1 MLILK
6 DMRMDWVQTWVTT
19 VTEHAP
25 LSEKFLDGVRY
36 LSVFLGALVLALFL
50 TPLCR
55 ELVRKLGMLDQPDS
69 RRIHQTPIPRGGGL
83 AVFFAFQAVLWLTVF
98 LTEAPISPAFS
109 YTFQTAFLVG
119 SSVLLLIGFIDDKW
133 GMRAIIKLLGQI
145 LVASFL
151 FFMGVRIG
159 GILVEFPIW
168 LDYIITVLW
177 IVGAINA
184 FNLIDGLDGLASGL
198 AMIASIGIAGSL
210 FFTGQSSSAIPYL
223 ALSGACL
230 GFLRY
235 NFHPATV
242 FLGDTGSMFL
252 GLCMAVLPLE
262 SGSRKELLPAIVVPL
277 LAMGVPLFDT
287 LLAIWRRTVRALLQ
301 KSAVGQQIEK
311 RFRVMQPDKEHLHH
325 RVLQKTMNQ
334 RNAAL
339 VLYGISAL
347 LVVVALLGV
356 LFKKQGP
363 GIFLLTFI
371 IAVVV
376 IVRHLVRVELWDTGR
391 LLSNQHVAIRKGL
404 ITPLF
409 VLFDLAALTGA
420 SILAYW
426 TIYLVLPRD
435 VVLTR
440 LPVFVGSVF
449 LLLVLSKTYL
459 RVWSRTSFSDFSY
472 LIGAIFMGALVGS
485 ACSWLFYGR
494 EQIIRFVIVF
504 TGLATVP
511 ILGVRLLGETLRGA
525 MALIKRRNILTKEN
539 TERILVYGAG
549 TRFRNYLR
557 SREAQLIS
565 DESVIVGIIDDH
577 LEFAGRVIY
586 NYEVLGNIHEIP
598 NICATMKV
606 SRLVLTCNLP
616 RERQETLLRFARES
630 HVKVYLWSC
639 QEQELQS

>member
-1 MLILK
+1 
-6 DMRMDWVQTWVTT
+6 MRMDWVQNWVTT
-19 VTEHAP
+19 VTGHVP
-25 LSEKFLDGVRY
+25 VSEKIWDGLRY
-36 LSVFLGALVLALFL
+36 FSVFLGALVLALIL
-50 TPLCR
+50 TPICR
-55 ELVRKLGMLDQPDS
+55 EFVRKLGMIDQPDA
-69 RRIHQTPIPRGGGL
+69 RRIHQKPIPRGGGL
-83 AVFFAFQAVLWLTVF
+83 SVFFAFQVVLGIYIF
-98 LTEAPISPAFS
+98 LTGSPISPAFPYS
-109 YTFQTAFLVG
+109 FQTAFLIG
-119 SSVLLLIGFIDDKW
+119 SSILLLIGFIDDKR
-133 GMRAIIKLLGQI
+133 GLPALVKLLGQI

-151 FFMGVRIG
+151 FFSGVTIG
-159 GILVEFPIW
+159 GIFIEFPFW
-168 LDYIITVLW
+168 LDYMITVFW

-223 ALSGACL
+223 VLSGACL

-301 KSAVGQQIEK
+301 KSTVGQEIEK
-311 RFRVMQPDKEHLHH
+311 RIRVMQPDKEHLHH
-325 RVLQKTMNQ
+325 RVLQKTMSQ

-347 LVVVALLGV
+347 LVLVALLGV
-356 LFKKQGP
+356 LFRKQGP

-371 IAVVV
+371 IAVIV

-409 VLFDLAALTGA
+409 VIFDLAALTGA

-435 VVLTR
+435 VVFTR
-440 LPVFVGSVF
+440 LPIFVISVFVM
-449 LLLVLSKTYL
+449 LVLSKTYR

-472 LIGAIFMGALVGS
+472 LIGAIFLGSLVGS
-485 ACSWLFYGR
+485 GFSWLFYGH

-504 TGLATVP
+504 AALATVP

-525 MALIKRRNILTKEN
+525 MALIKRRNILLKEN
-539 TERILVYGAG
+539 AERILVYGAG
-549 TRFRNYLR
+549 TSFRNYLR

-577 LEFAGRVIY
+577 LEFSGRVIY
-586 NYEVLGNIHEIP
+586 NYEVLGNIYDIP
-598 NICATMKV
+598 HICSTWKV
-606 SRLVLTCNLP
+606 TRLVLTCNLP
-616 RERQETLLRFARES
+616 RGRQETVLRFARES
-630 HVKVYLWSC
+630 HVKVAQWSC
-639 QEQELQS
+639 HEQELKS

>member
-1 MLILK
+1 
-6 DMRMDWVQTWVTT
+6 MDWVQTWVTT
-19 VTEHAP
+19 VTGQDT
-25 LSEKFLDGVRY
+25 LSEKIFDGIRY
-36 LSVFLGALVLALFL
+36 SSVFLGALLLALVL
-50 TPLCR
+50 TPICR
-55 ELVRKLGMLDQPDS
+55 EFVRKLGMIDQPDP
-69 RRIHQTPIPRGGGL
+69 RRIHQKPIPRGGGL
-83 AVFFAFQAVLWLTVF
+83 SVFIAFQAILGIYIF
-98 LTEAPISPAFS
+98 LMDAPISPAFPYS
-109 YTFQTAFLVG
+109 FQTAFLLA
-119 SSVLLLIGFIDDKW
+119 SSVLLLIGFIDDKR
-133 GMRAIIKLLGQI
+133 GMPAIFKLAGQI

-151 FFMGVRIG
+151 FFSGVTIG
-159 GILVEFPIW
+159 GIFVEFPFW
-168 LDYIITVLW
+168 LDYVITVLW

-198 AMIASIGIAGSL
+198 AMIACIGIAGSL

-301 KSAVGQQIEK
+301 KSVVGQEIEK
-311 RFRVMQPDKEHLHH
+311 RIRVMQPDKEHLHH

-347 LVVVALLGV
+347 LVLVGLLGV

-420 SILAYW
+420 SLLAYW
-426 TIYLVLPRD
+426 TIYLALPRD
-435 VVLTR
+435 VVFTR
-440 LPVFVGSVF
+440 LPIFVISVFVM
-449 LLLVLSKTYL
+449 LVLSKTYL

-472 LIGAIFMGALVGS
+472 LIGAIFIGALVGS
-485 ACSWLFYGR
+485 GFSWLFYGR

-525 MALIKRRNILTKEN
+525 MALLKRRAILANEN
-539 TERILVYGAG
+539 AERILIYGAG

-557 SREAQLIS
+557 SREAKITAE
-565 DESVIVGIIDDH
+565 ESVIVGIIDDH

-586 NYEVLGNIHEIP
+586 NYEVLGNMLEIP
-598 NICATMKV
+598 NICKTKKV
-606 SRLVLTCNLP
+606 SRLVLTCSLP
-616 RERQETLLRFARES
+616 RERQEKLLRIAKE
-630 HVKVYLWSC
+630 HNIKVTLWTC
-639 QEQELQS
+639 QEQELQA

>member
-1 MLILK
+1 
-6 DMRMDWVQTWVTT
+6 MDWVQTWVTT

-25 LSEKFLDGVRY
+25 LSEKLLDGVRY
-36 LSVFLGALVLALFL
+36 ISVFLGALVLALIL

-55 ELVRKLGMLDQPDS
+55 ELVRKLGMLDKPDP
-69 RRIHQTPIPRGGGL
+69 RRIHQKPIPRGGGL
-83 AVFFAFQAVLWLTVF
+83 SVFFAFQVVLGLYIVF
-98 LTEAPISPAFS
+98 TGAPISPAFPTS
-109 YTFQTAFLVG
+109 FQMAFFVG
-119 SSVLLLIGFIDDKW
+119 SSGLLLLGFIDDKW
-133 GMRAIIKLLGQI
+133 GMSAMVKLLGQI
-145 LVASFL
+145 LVATFL
-151 FFMGVRIG
+151 FSMGVTIG
-159 GILVEFPIW
+159 GIFVEFPLW

-177 IVGAINA
+177 IVGAVNA

-198 AMIASIGIAGSL
+198 AVIASAGIAGSL

-311 RFRVMQPDKEHLHH
+311 RIRVMQPDKEHLHH

-334 RNAAL
+334 RNAAW
-339 VLYGISAL
+339 VLYGISAF
-347 LVVVALLGV
+347 LVLVALLGV
-356 LFKKQGP
+356 MFKKQGP

-420 SILAYW
+420 SLLAYW

-440 LPVFVGSVF
+440 LPIFVVSVFVM
-449 LLLVLSKTYL
+449 LVLSKTYL
-459 RVWSRTSFSDFSY
+459 RVWSRTSISDFSY
-472 LIGAIFMGALVGS
+472 LIGAILLGALVGS
-485 ACSWLFYGR
+485 ALSWLFYGR
-494 EQIIRFVIVF
+494 EQIVRFVFAF

-525 MALIKRRNILTKEN
+525 MNLSRRRTILLNEN
-539 TERILVYGAG
+539 AERILVYGAG

-557 SREAQLIS
+557 SREAKIIS
-565 DESVIVGIIDDH
+565 EESVIVGIIDDH
-577 LEFAGRVIY
+577 LEFFGRVIY
-586 NYEVLGNIHEIP
+586 NYEVLGNIQNIP
-598 NICATMKV
+598 ELCKTWKV
-606 SRLVLTCNLP
+606 TRMVLTCNLP
-616 RERQETLLRFARES
+616 HERLETLLRFAKEGNI
-630 HVKVYLWSC
+630 KVSKWTC
-639 QEQELQS
+639 VQQEMSV

>member
-1 MLILK
+1 
-6 DMRMDWVQTWVTT
+6 MDWVQTWVTT

-25 LSEKFLDGVRY
+25 LSEKLLDGVRY
-36 LSVFLGALVLALFL
+36 ISVFLGALVLALIL

-55 ELVRKLGMLDQPDS
+55 ELVRKLGMLDKPDP
-69 RRIHQTPIPRGGGL
+69 RRIHQKPIPRGGGL
-83 AVFFAFQAVLWLTVF
+83 SVFFAFQVVLGLYIVF
-98 LTEAPISPAFS
+98 TGAPISPAFPTS
-109 YTFQTAFLVG
+109 FQMAFFVG
-119 SSVLLLIGFIDDKW
+119 SSGLLLLGFIDDKW
-133 GMRAIIKLLGQI
+133 GMSAMVKLLGQI
-145 LVASFL
+145 LGATFL
-151 FFMGVRIG
+151 FSMGVTIG
-159 GILVEFPIW
+159 GIFVEFPLW

-177 IVGAINA
+177 IVGAVNA

-198 AMIASIGIAGSL
+198 AVIASAGIAGSL

-311 RFRVMQPDKEHLHH
+311 RIRVMQPDKEHLHH

-334 RNAAL
+334 RNAAW
-339 VLYGISAL
+339 VLYGISAF
-347 LVVVALLGV
+347 LVLVALLGV
-356 LFKKQGP
+356 MFKKQGP

-420 SILAYW
+420 SLLAYW

-440 LPVFVGSVF
+440 LPIFVVSVFVM
-449 LLLVLSKTYL
+449 LVLSKTYL
-459 RVWSRTSFSDFSY
+459 RVWSRTSISDFSY
-472 LIGAIFMGALVGS
+472 LIGAILLGALVGS
-485 ACSWLFYGR
+485 ALSWLFYGR
-494 EQIIRFVIVF
+494 EQIVRFVFAF

-525 MALIKRRNILTKEN
+525 MNLSRRRTILLNEN
-539 TERILVYGAG
+539 AERILVYGAG

-557 SREAQLIS
+557 SREAKIIS
-565 DESVIVGIIDDH
+565 EESVIVGIIDDH
-577 LEFAGRVIY
+577 LEFFGRVIY
-586 NYEVLGNIHEIP
+586 NYEVLGNIQNIP
-598 NICATMKV
+598 ELCKTWKV
-606 SRLVLTCNLP
+606 TRMVLTCNLP
-616 RERQETLLRFARES
+616 HERLETLLRFAKEGNI
-630 HVKVYLWSC
+630 KVSKWTC
-639 QEQELQS
+639 VQQEMSV

>member
-1 MLILK
+1 
-6 DMRMDWVQTWVTT
+6 MDWVQTWVTT

-25 LSEKFLDGVRY
+25 LSEKLLDGVRY
-36 LSVFLGALVLALFL
+36 ISVFLGALVLALIL

-55 ELVRKLGMLDQPDS
+55 ELVRKLGMLDKPDP
-69 RRIHQTPIPRGGGL
+69 RRIHQKPIPRGGGL
-83 AVFFAFQAVLWLTVF
+83 SVFFAFQVVLGLYIVF
-98 LTEAPISPAFS
+98 TGAPISPAFPTS
-109 YTFQTAFLVG
+109 FQMAFFVG
-119 SSVLLLIGFIDDKW
+119 SSGLLLLGFIDDKW
-133 GMRAIIKLLGQI
+133 GMSAMVKLLGQI
-145 LVASFL
+145 LVATFL
-151 FFMGVRIG
+151 FSMGVTIG
-159 GILVEFPIW
+159 GIFVEFPLW

-177 IVGAINA
+177 IVGAVNA

-198 AMIASIGIAGSL
+198 AVIASAGIAGSL

-311 RFRVMQPDKEHLHH
+311 RIRVMQPDKEHLHH

-334 RNAAL
+334 RNAAW
-339 VLYGISAL
+339 VLYGISAF
-347 LVVVALLGV
+347 LVLVALLGV
-356 LFKKQGP
+356 MFKKQGP

-420 SILAYW
+420 SLLAYW

-440 LPVFVGSVF
+440 LPIFVVSVFVM
-449 LLLVLSKTYL
+449 LVLSKTYL

-472 LIGAIFMGALVGS
+472 LIGAILLGALVGS
-485 ACSWLFYGR
+485 ALSWLFYGR
-494 EQIIRFVIVF
+494 EQIVRFVIAF

-525 MALIKRRNILTKEN
+525 MNLSRRRTILLNEN
-539 TERILVYGAG
+539 AERILVYGAG

-557 SREAQLIS
+557 SREAKIIS
-565 DESVIVGIIDDH
+565 EESVIVGIIDDH
-577 LEFAGRVIY
+577 LEFFGRVIY
-586 NYEVLGNIHEIP
+586 NYEVLGNIQNIP
-598 NICATMKV
+598 ELCKTWKV
-606 SRLVLTCNLP
+606 TRMVLTCNLP
-616 RERQETLLRFARES
+616 HERLETLLRFAKEGNI
-630 HVKVYLWSC
+630 KVSKWTC
-639 QEQELQS
+639 VQQEMSV

>member
-1 MLILK
+1 
-6 DMRMDWVQTWVTT
+6 MDWVQTWVTT

-25 LSEKFLDGVRY
+25 LSEKLLDGVRY
-36 LSVFLGALVLALFL
+36 ISVFLGALVLALIL

-55 ELVRKLGMLDQPDS
+55 ELVRKLGMLDKPDP
-69 RRIHQTPIPRGGGL
+69 RRIHQKPIPRGGGL
-83 AVFFAFQAVLWLTVF
+83 SVFFAFQVVLGLYIVF
-98 LTEAPISPAFS
+98 TGAPISPAFPTS
-109 YTFQTAFLVG
+109 FQMAFFVG
-119 SSVLLLIGFIDDKW
+119 SSGLLLLGFIDDKW
-133 GMRAIIKLLGQI
+133 GMSAMVKLLGQI
-145 LVASFL
+145 LVATFL
-151 FFMGVRIG
+151 FSMGVTIG
-159 GILVEFPIW
+159 GIFVEFPLW

-177 IVGAINA
+177 IVGAVNA

-198 AMIASIGIAGSL
+198 AVIASAGIAGSL

-277 LAMGVPLFDT
+277 LAMGGPLFDT

-311 RFRVMQPDKEHLHH
+311 RIRVMQPDKEHLHH

-334 RNAAL
+334 RNAAW
-339 VLYGISAL
+339 VLYGISAF
-347 LVVVALLGV
+347 LVLVALLGV
-356 LFKKQGP
+356 MFKKQGP

-420 SILAYW
+420 SLLAYW

-440 LPVFVGSVF
+440 LPIFVVSVFVM
-449 LLLVLSKTYL
+449 LVLSKTYL
-459 RVWSRTSFSDFSY
+459 RVWSRTSISDFSY
-472 LIGAIFMGALVGS
+472 LIGAILLGALVGS
-485 ACSWLFYGR
+485 ALSWLFYGR
-494 EQIIRFVIVF
+494 EQIVRFVFAF

-525 MALIKRRNILTKEN
+525 MNLSRRRTILLNEN
-539 TERILVYGAG
+539 AERILVYGAG

-557 SREAQLIS
+557 SREAKIIS
-565 DESVIVGIIDDH
+565 EESVIVGIIDDH
-577 LEFAGRVIY
+577 LEFFGRVIY
-586 NYEVLGNIHEIP
+586 NYEVLGNIQNIP
-598 NICATMKV
+598 ELCKTWKV
-606 SRLVLTCNLP
+606 TRMVLTCNLP
-616 RERQETLLRFARES
+616 HERLETLLRFAKEGNI
-630 HVKVYLWSC
+630 KVSKWTC
-639 QEQELQS
+639 VQQEMSV

>member
-1 MLILK
+1 MQI
-6 DMRMDWVQTWVTT
+6 DWVQTWVTT
-19 VTEHAP
+19 VTEHSH
-25 LSEKFLDGVRY
+25 LSEKLLNGVKY
-36 LSVFLGALVLALFL
+36 IFVFLGALALALIL

-55 ELVRKLGMLDQPDS
+55 EFVRKLGMIDQPDP

-159 GILVEFPIW
+159 GILVEFPLW
-168 LDYIITVLW
+168 LDYLVTVLW

-198 AMIASIGIAGSL
+198 AMIASAGVAGSL
-210 FFTGQSSSAIPYL
+210 FFAGQSASAIPYL

-235 NFHPATV
+235 NFHPATI

-262 SGSRKELLPAIVVPL
+262 SGSRMELLPAIVVPL

-287 LLAIWRRTVRALLQ
+287 VLAIWRRTVRALLQ
-301 KSAVGQQIEK
+301 KTAVGQEIGK
-311 RFRVMQPDKEHLHH
+311 RIRVMQPDKEHLHH
-325 RVLQKTMNQ
+325 RVLQQTMNQ
-334 RNAAL
+334 RNAAW

-347 LVVVALLGV
+347 LVLVGLLGV
-356 LFKKQGP
+356 MLKKQGP

-371 IAVVV
+371 IAVIV
-376 IVRHLVRVELWDTGR
+376 IVRHLVRIELWDTGR

-404 ITPLF
+404 VTPLF

-420 SILAYW
+420 SLLAYW

-435 VVLTR
+435 VVFTR
-440 LPVFVGSVF
+440 LPIFVVSVF
-449 LLLVLSKTYL
+449 SMLVLSKTYL

-472 LIGAIFMGALVGS
+472 LISAIFLGALVGS
-485 ACSWLFYGR
+485 AFSWLFYGK

-511 ILGVRLLGETLRGA
+511 ILGIRLLGETLRGA
-525 MALIKRRNILTKEN
+525 MTLIKRRNLFAKEN
-539 TERILVYGAG
+539 TERILVYGG
-549 TRFRNYLR
+549 GLRFRNYLR
-557 SREAQLIS
+557 CREAQITT

-577 LEFAGRVIY
+577 LEFIGRVIY
-586 NYEVLGNIHEIP
+586 NYEVLGNIHDIP
-598 NICATMKV
+598 NICTTLKV
-606 SRLVLTCNLP
+606 SRLVLTCSLP
-616 RERQETLLRFARES
+616 RERQETLLRFARDN
-630 HVKVYLWSC
+630 HVKVSLWSYH
-639 QEQELQS
+639 EQELQS

>member
-1 MLILK
+1 
-6 DMRMDWVQTWVTT
+6 MRMDWVQTWVTT
-19 VTEHAP
+19 VTETMP
-25 LSEKFLDGVRY
+25 LSEKLLDGVKY
-36 LSVFLGALVLALFL
+36 ISVFLGALVLALIL
-50 TPLCR
+50 TPICR
-55 ELVRKLGMLDQPDS
+55 EFVRKLGMIDQPDA
-69 RRIHQTPIPRGGGL
+69 RRIHQKPIPRGGGL
-83 AVFFAFQAVLWLTVF
+83 SVFFAFQAILGIYIF
-98 LTEAPISPAFS
+98 LTENPISPAYPYS
-109 YTFQTAFLVG
+109 FQTAFFIG
-119 SSVLLLIGFIDDKW
+119 STVLLLIGFIDDKR
-133 GMRAIIKLLGQI
+133 GMPAIIKLLGQI

-151 FFMGVRIG
+151 FFSGVTIG
-159 GILVEFPIW
+159 GIFIEFPFW

-301 KSAVGQQIEK
+301 KTLVGQQIEK
-311 RFRVMQPDKEHLHH
+311 RIRVMQPDKEHLHH

-347 LVVVALLGV
+347 LVLVALSGV
-356 LFKKQGP
+356 LFRKQGP

-435 VVLTR
+435 VIFTR
-440 LPVFVGSVF
+440 LPVFVVSVF
-449 LLLVLSKTYL
+449 GMLVLSKTYL

-472 LIGAIFMGALVGS
+472 LIGAIFLGALVGS
-485 ACSWLFYGR
+485 AFSWLFYGR

-525 MALIKRRNILTKEN
+525 MAVLKRRTILSNEKAEG
-539 TERILVYGAG
+539 ILVYGAG

-557 SREAQLIS
+557 SRESQITA
-565 DESVIVGIIDDH
+565 DESVIIGIIDDH

-586 NYEVLGNIHEIP
+586 NYEVLGNMQDIPEI
-598 NICATMKV
+598 CKTKKV
-606 SRLVLTCNLP
+606 SRLVLTCSLP
-616 RERQETLLRFARES
+616 RERQEKLL
-630 HVKVYLWSC
+630 HVAKELNIKVSLWSC
-639 QEQELQS
+639 HEQELQG

>member
-1 MLILK
+1 MQI
-6 DMRMDWVQTWVTT
+6 DWVQTWVTT
-19 VTEHAP
+19 VTEHSH
-25 LSEKFLDGVRY
+25 LSEKLLNGVKY
-36 LSVFLGALVLALFL
+36 IFVFLGALALALIL

-55 ELVRKLGMLDQPDS
+55 EFVRKLGMIDQPDP

-159 GILVEFPIW
+159 GILVEFPLW
-168 LDYIITVLW
+168 LDYLVTVLW

-198 AMIASIGIAGSL
+198 AMIASAGVAGSL
-210 FFTGQSSSAIPYL
+210 FFAGQSASAIPYL

-235 NFHPATV
+235 NFHPATI

-262 SGSRKELLPAIVVPL
+262 SGSRMELLPAIVVPL

-287 LLAIWRRTVRALLQ
+287 VLAIWRRTVRALLQ
-301 KSAVGQQIEK
+301 KTAVGQEIGK
-311 RFRVMQPDKEHLHH
+311 RIRVMQPDKEHLHH
-325 RVLQKTMNQ
+325 RVLQQTMNQ
-334 RNAAL
+334 RNAAW

-347 LVVVALLGV
+347 LVLVGLLGV
-356 LFKKQGP
+356 MLKKQGP

-371 IAVVV
+371 IAVIV
-376 IVRHLVRVELWDTGR
+376 IVRHLVRIELWDTGR

-404 ITPLF
+404 VTPLF

-420 SILAYW
+420 SLLAYW

-435 VVLTR
+435 VVFTR
-440 LPVFVGSVF
+440 LPIFVVSVF
-449 LLLVLSKTYL
+449 SMLVLSKTYL

-472 LIGAIFMGALVGS
+472 LISAIFLGALVGS
-485 ACSWLFYGR
+485 AFSWLFYGK

-511 ILGVRLLGETLRGA
+511 ILGIRLLGETLRGA
-525 MALIKRRNILTKEN
+525 MTLIKRRNLFAKEN

-549 TRFRNYLR
+549 LRFRNYLR
-557 SREAQLIS
+557 CREAQITT

-577 LEFAGRVIY
+577 LEFIGRVIY
-586 NYEVLGNIHEIP
+586 NYEVLGNIHDIP
-598 NICATMKV
+598 NICTTLKV
-606 SRLVLTCNLP
+606 SRLVLTCSLP
-616 RERQETLLRFARES
+616 RERQETLLRFARDN
-630 HVKVYLWSC
+630 HVKVSLWSYH
-639 QEQELQS
+639 EQELQS